1 MKLMIARLLWRSQKE
16 EWEAQ
21 LEEMVGAM
29 LVLPQALLRL
39 IHGSHSFY
47 TNANAF
53 LFEVA
58 PNWVETHSRWQPRT
72 TL

>member
-47 TNANAF
+47 TMPM
-53 LFEVA
+53 LFCLRLHQTGLKPIQDGNLE
-58 PNWVETHSRWQPRT
+58 PI
-72 TL
+72 